1 MYLSAQSI
9 LKDSHSCML
18 RRKKDMDK
26 EIPFTLTFTD
36 QAVVKSER
44 FNWNF

>member
-1 MYLSAQSI
+1 MYLSAHSMLI
-9 LKDSHSCML
+9 DSHSCML

-26 EIPFTLTFTD
+26 EIPFTLTFTV
-36 QAVVKSER
+36 QAVVKSEG